1 MINLFICQILNYSFV
16 FSKQI
21 KPDIIKAT
29 YNFQTNKLS
38 SESEVNELFSKI
50 QESLKKLNYY
60 YDINDSRIV
69 PLYMIEEGSEKKVI
83 SGYIGYW
90 TIEFKLKNENEIKK
104 LEDYFKKNFQKFNIS
119 FELKGTEM
127 SVSDSLIIKE
137 KLNYIKELLEQIK
150 QQAKMINNSCSI
162 EKLEFQDT
170 QPTIDLPQVSQQ
182 RNSISFVVY
191 ITLNCND
198 KVQNGK

>member
-21 KPDIIKAT
+21 KPDIIKAI

-60 YDINDSRIV
+60 YDINDSRIF

-127 SVSDSLIIKE
+127 SVSDTLIIKE
-137 KLNYIKELLEQIK
+137 KLNYIKEVLEQVRK
-150 QQAKMINNSCSI
+150 QAKMIDNSCSI

-170 QPTIDLPQVSQQ
+170 QPTIDLLQVSQQ

>member
-21 KPDIIKAT
+21 KPDIIKAI

-69 PLYMIEEGSEKKVI
+69 PLYMIEGSSEKKVI

-127 SVSDSLIIKE
+127 SVSDTLIIKE
-137 KLNYIKELLEQIK
+137 KLNYIKEVLEQVR

-198 KVQNGK
+198 KVQNRK

>member
-21 KPDIIKAT
+21 KPDIIKAI

-69 PLYMIEEGSEKKVI
+69 PLYMIEGSSEKKVI

-127 SVSDSLIIKE
+127 AVSDSLIIKE
-137 KLNYIKELLEQIK
+137 KLNYIKEVLEQVRH
-150 QQAKMINNSCSI
+150 QAKTINNSCSI

-170 QPTIDLPQVSQQ
+170 QPTIDLLQVSQQ

>member
-69 PLYMIEEGSEKKVI
+69 PLYMIEGGSEKKVI

-127 SVSDSLIIKE
+127 SVSDTLIIKE
-137 KLNYIKELLEQIK
+137 KLNYIKEVLEQVR

-170 QPTIDLPQVSQQ
+170 QPTIDLLQVSQQ

>member
-60 YDINDSRIV
+60 YDINDIRIV
-69 PLYMIEEGSEKKVI
+69 PLYMIEGSSEKKVI

-137 KLNYIKELLEQIK
+137 KLNYIKEVLEQVR

-170 QPTIDLPQVSQQ
+170 QPTIDLLQVSQQ

>member
-69 PLYMIEEGSEKKVI
+69 PLYMIEGGSEKKVI

-127 SVSDSLIIKE
+127 SVSDTLIIKE
-137 KLNYIKELLEQIK
+137 KLNYIKEVLEQVR

>member
-1 MINLFICQILNYSFV
+1 MINLLICQILNYSFV

-69 PLYMIEEGSEKKVI
+69 PLYMIEGSSEKKVI

-127 SVSDSLIIKE
+127 SVSDTLIIKE
-137 KLNYIKELLEQIK
+137 KLNYIKEVLEQVR

>member
-69 PLYMIEEGSEKKVI
+69 PLYMIEGSSEKKVI

-127 SVSDSLIIKE
+127 SVSDTLIIKE
-137 KLNYIKELLEQIK
+137 KLNYIKEVLEQVRK
-150 QQAKMINNSCSI
+150 QAKMINNSCSI

-198 KVQNGK
+198 KVQNRK

>member
-50 QESLKKLNYY
+50 QDAIKKLNYY

-69 PLYMIEEGSEKKVI
+69 PLYMIEGSSEKKVI

-104 LEDYFKKNFQKFNIS
+104 LEDYFKKNFEKFNIS

-127 SVSDSLIIKE
+127 SVSDTLIIKE
-137 KLNYIKELLEQIK
+137 KLNYIKEVLEQVR
-150 QQAKMINNSCSI
+150 QQAKTINNSCSI

>member
-21 KPDIIKAT
+21 KPDIIKAI

-69 PLYMIEEGSEKKVI
+69 PLYMIEEGSEKKVV
-83 SGYIGYW
+83 SGYVGYW
-90 TIEFKLKNENEIKK
+90 TIEFKLKDENEVKK
-104 LEDYFKKNFQKFNIS
+104 LEDYFKKNFQKLNIS
-119 FELKGTEM
+119 FELKRTEM
-127 SVSDSLIIKE
+127 SISDSLIIKE

>member
-1 MINLFICQILNYSFV
+1 MINLLICQILNYSFV

-69 PLYMIEEGSEKKVI
+69 PLYMIEGSSEKKVI

-127 SVSDSLIIKE
+127 SVSDTLIIKE
-137 KLNYIKELLEQIK
+137 KLNYIKEVLEQVR

-170 QPTIDLPQVSQQ
+170 QPTIDLLQVSQQ

>member
-69 PLYMIEEGSEKKVI
+69 PLYMIEGSSEKKVI

-137 KLNYIKELLEQIK
+137 KLNYIKEVLEQVRH
-150 QQAKMINNSCSI
+150 QAKMINNSCSI

>member
-21 KPDIIKAT
+21 KPDIIKAI

-69 PLYMIEEGSEKKVI
+69 PLYMIEEGSEKKVV
-83 SGYIGYW
+83 SGYVGYW
-90 TIEFKLKNENEIKK
+90 TIEFKLKDENEVKK
-104 LEDYFKKNFQKFNIS
+104 LEDYFKKNFQKLNIS
-119 FELKGTEM
+119 FELKRTEM
-127 SVSDSLIIKE
+127 SISDSLIIKE

-150 QQAKMINNSCSI
+150 QQAKMISNSCSI

>member
-69 PLYMIEEGSEKKVI
+69 PLYMIEGSSEKKVI

-127 SVSDSLIIKE
+127 SVSDTLIIKE
-137 KLNYIKELLEQIK
+137 KLNYIKEVLEQVR

>member
-21 KPDIIKAT
+21 KPDIIKAI

-69 PLYMIEEGSEKKVI
+69 PLYMIEEGSEKKVV
-83 SGYIGYW
+83 SGYVGYW
-90 TIEFKLKNENEIKK
+90 TIEFKLKDENEVKK
-104 LEDYFKKNFQKFNIS
+104 LEDYFKKNFQKLNIS

-127 SVSDSLIIKE
+127 SISDSLIIKE
-137 KLNYIKELLEQIK
+137 KLNNFPRVKQIK
-150 QQAKMINNSCSI
+150 YFPKYI
-162 EKLEFQDT
+162 
-170 QPTIDLPQVSQQ
+170 
-182 RNSISFVVY
+182 IS
-191 ITLNCND
+191 LNLKHS
-198 KVQNGK
+198 KVQVKTFQIST

>member
-50 QESLKKLNYY
+50 QDAIKKLNYY

-69 PLYMIEEGSEKKVI
+69 PLYMIEGSSEKKVI

-90 TIEFKLKNENEIKK
+90 IIEFKLKNENEIKK
-104 LEDYFKKNFQKFNIS
+104 LEDYFKKNFEKFNIS

-127 SVSDSLIIKE
+127 SVSDTLIIKE
-137 KLNYIKELLEQIK
+137 KLNYIKEVLEQVR
-150 QQAKMINNSCSI
+150 QQAKTINNSCSI

>member
-21 KPDIIKAT
+21 KPDIIKAI

-69 PLYMIEEGSEKKVI
+69 PLYMIEEGSEKKVV
-83 SGYIGYW
+83 SGYVGYW
-90 TIEFKLKNENEIKK
+90 TIEFKLKDENEVKK
-104 LEDYFKKNFQKFNIS
+104 LENYFKKNFQKLNIS

-127 SVSDSLIIKE
+127 SISDSLIIKE

-150 QQAKMINNSCSI
+150 QQAKMISNSCSI

>member
-69 PLYMIEEGSEKKVI
+69 PLYMIEGSSEKKVI

-127 SVSDSLIIKE
+127 SVSDTLIIKE
-137 KLNYIKELLEQIK
+137 KLNYIKEVLEQVR
-150 QQAKMINNSCSI
+150 QQAKMIDNSCSI

>member
-50 QESLKKLNYY
+50 QDAIKKLNYY

-69 PLYMIEEGSEKKVI
+69 PLYMIEGSSEKKVI

-127 SVSDSLIIKE
+127 SVSDTLIIKE
-137 KLNYIKELLEQIK
+137 KLNYIKEVLEQVR
-150 QQAKMINNSCSI
+150 QQAKTIDNSCSI

>member
-1 MINLFICQILNYSFV
+1 MINLLICQILNYSFV

-69 PLYMIEEGSEKKVI
+69 PLYMIEGGSEKKVI

-127 SVSDSLIIKE
+127 SVSDTLIIKE
-137 KLNYIKELLEQIK
+137 KLNYIKEVLEQVR

-170 QPTIDLPQVSQQ
+170 QPTIDLLQVSQQ

>member
-21 KPDIIKAT
+21 KPDIIKAI

-69 PLYMIEEGSEKKVI
+69 PLYMIEGSSEKKVI

-137 KLNYIKELLEQIK
+137 KLNYIKEVLEQVR

-170 QPTIDLPQVSQQ
+170 QPTIDLLQVSQQ

>member
-69 PLYMIEEGSEKKVI
+69 PLYMIEGSSEKKVI

-127 SVSDSLIIKE
+127 SVSDTLIIKE
-137 KLNYIKELLEQIK
+137 KLNYIKEVLEQVR

-198 KVQNGK
+198 KVQNRK

>member
-21 KPDIIKAT
+21 KPDIIKAI

-60 YDINDSRIV
+60 YDINDIRIV
-69 PLYMIEEGSEKKVI
+69 PLYMIEGSSEKKVI

-127 SVSDSLIIKE
+127 AVSDTLIIKE
-137 KLNYIKELLEQIK
+137 KLNYIKEVLEQVRH
-150 QQAKMINNSCSI
+150 QAKMINNSCSI

-170 QPTIDLPQVSQQ
+170 QPTIDLLQVSQQ

>member
-21 KPDIIKAT
+21 KPDIIKAI

-69 PLYMIEEGSEKKVI
+69 PLYMIEGSSEKKVI

-127 SVSDSLIIKE
+127 SVSDSLIVKE
-137 KLNYIKELLEQIK
+137 KLNYIKEVLEQVR

-170 QPTIDLPQVSQQ
+170 QPTIDLLVSQQ

>member
-21 KPDIIKAT
+21 KPDIIKAI

-69 PLYMIEEGSEKKVI
+69 PLYMIEEGSEKKVV
-83 SGYIGYW
+83 SGYVGYW
-90 TIEFKLKNENEIKK
+90 TIEFKLKDENEVKK
-104 LEDYFKKNFQKFNIS
+104 LEDYFKKNFQKLNIS

-127 SVSDSLIIKE
+127 SISDSLIIKE

>member
-69 PLYMIEEGSEKKVI
+69 PLYMIEGSSEKKVI

-137 KLNYIKELLEQIK
+137 KLNYIKEVLEQVR

-170 QPTIDLPQVSQQ
+170 QPTIDLLQVSQQ

>member
-16 FSKQI
+16 FSKQV
-21 KPDIIKAT
+21 KPDIVKVI

-50 QESLKKLNYY
+50 QENFKKLNYY
-60 YDINDSRIV
+60 YDINDSRVV
-69 PLYMIEEGSEKKVI
+69 PLYMIEEGSEKKVV

-90 TIEFKLKNENEIKK
+90 RVEFRLKDESEIKK
-104 LEDYFKKNFQKFNIS
+104 LEDYFKKNFQKLNVS

-127 SVSDSLIIKE
+127 SVSDSLIVKE
-137 KLNYIKELLEQIK
+137 KLSYIKEILEQIK
-150 QQAKMINNSCSI
+150 QQAKMINNSCSL

-170 QPTIDLPQVSQQ
+170 QPTIDLPQMSQQ
-182 RNSISFVVY
+182 KNSISFVVY

>member
-1 MINLFICQILNYSFV
+1 L
-16 FSKQI
+16 
-21 KPDIIKAT
+21 
-29 YNFQTNKLS
+29 
-38 SESEVNELFSKI
+38 
-50 QESLKKLNYY
+50 
-60 YDINDSRIV
+60 
-69 PLYMIEEGSEKKVI
+69 
-83 SGYIGYW
+83 
-90 TIEFKLKNENEIKK
+90 
-104 LEDYFKKNFQKFNIS
+104 NIS

-127 SVSDSLIIKE
+127 SISDSLIIKE

-150 QQAKMINNSCSI
+150 QQAKMISNSCSI

>member
-69 PLYMIEEGSEKKVI
+69 PLYMIEGSSEKKVI

-127 SVSDSLIIKE
+127 SVSDSLIVKE
-137 KLNYIKELLEQIK
+137 KLNYIKEVLEQVR

-170 QPTIDLPQVSQQ
+170 QPTIDLLQVSQQ

>member
-69 PLYMIEEGSEKKVI
+69 PLYIIEGSSEKKVT

-127 SVSDSLIIKE
+127 SVSDTLIIKE
-137 KLNYIKELLEQIK
+137 KLNYIKEVLEQVRK
-150 QQAKMINNSCSI
+150 QAKMIDNSCSI

>member
-21 KPDIIKAT
+21 KPDIIKAI

-69 PLYMIEEGSEKKVI
+69 PLYMIEGSSEKKVI

-127 SVSDSLIIKE
+127 SVSDSLIVKE
-137 KLNYIKELLEQIK
+137 KLNYIKEVLEQVR

-170 QPTIDLPQVSQQ
+170 QPTIDLLQVSQQ

>member
-21 KPDIIKAT
+21 KPDIIKAI

-69 PLYMIEEGSEKKVI
+69 PLYMIEGSSEKKVI

-127 SVSDSLIIKE
+127 SVSDTLIIKE
-137 KLNYIKELLEQIK
+137 KLNYIKEVLEQVRK
-150 QQAKMINNSCSI
+150 QAKMIDNSCSI

-170 QPTIDLPQVSQQ
+170 QPTIDLLQVSQQ

>member
-69 PLYMIEEGSEKKVI
+69 PLYMIEGSSEKKVI

-104 LEDYFKKNFQKFNIS
+104 LEDYFKKNFEKFNIS

-127 SVSDSLIIKE
+127 SVSDTLIIKE
-137 KLNYIKELLEQIK
+137 KLNYIKEVLEQVR
-150 QQAKMINNSCSI
+150 QQAKTINNSCSI

>member
-69 PLYMIEEGSEKKVI
+69 PLYIIEGSSEKKVI

-127 SVSDSLIIKE
+127 SVSDTLIIKE
-137 KLNYIKELLEQIK
+137 KLNYIKEVLEQVR

>member
-1 MINLFICQILNYSFV
+1 
-16 FSKQI
+16 
-21 KPDIIKAT
+21 
-29 YNFQTNKLS
+29 
-38 SESEVNELFSKI
+38 
-50 QESLKKLNYY
+50 
-60 YDINDSRIV
+60 
-69 PLYMIEEGSEKKVI
+69 
-83 SGYIGYW
+83 
-90 TIEFKLKNENEIKK
+90 
-104 LEDYFKKNFQKFNIS
+104 
-119 FELKGTEM
+119 M
-127 SVSDSLIIKE
+127 SISDSLIIKE

-150 QQAKMINNSCSI
+150 QQAKMISNSCSI

>member
-69 PLYMIEEGSEKKVI
+69 PLYMIEGSSEKKVI

-127 SVSDSLIIKE
+127 SVSDTLIIKE
-137 KLNYIKELLEQIK
+137 KLNYIKEVLEQVR

-170 QPTIDLPQVSQQ
+170 QPTIDLLQVSQQ

>member
-21 KPDIIKAT
+21 KPDIIKAI

-69 PLYMIEEGSEKKVI
+69 PLYMIEEGSEKKVV
-83 SGYIGYW
+83 SGYVGYW
-90 TIEFKLKNENEIKK
+90 TIEFKLKDENEVKK
-104 LEDYFKKNFQKFNIS
+104 LKDYFKKNFQKLNIS

-127 SVSDSLIIKE
+127 SISDSLIIKE

>member
-21 KPDIIKAT
+21 KPDIIKAI

-69 PLYMIEEGSEKKVI
+69 PLYMIEEGSEKKIV
-83 SGYIGYW
+83 SGYVGYW
-90 TIEFKLKNENEIKK
+90 TIEFKLKDENEVKK
-104 LEDYFKKNFQKFNIS
+104 LEDYFKKNFQKLNIS
-119 FELKGTEM
+119 FELKRTEM
-127 SVSDSLIIKE
+127 SISDSLIIKE

-150 QQAKMINNSCSI
+150 QQAKMISNSCSI

>member
-127 SVSDSLIIKE
+127 SVSDTLIIKE
-137 KLNYIKELLEQIK
+137 KLNYIKEVLEQVR
-150 QQAKMINNSCSI
+150 QQAKTINNSCSI

>member
-21 KPDIIKAT
+21 KPDIIKAI

-69 PLYMIEEGSEKKVI
+69 PLYMIEEGSEKKIV
-83 SGYIGYW
+83 SGYVGYW
-90 TIEFKLKNENEIKK
+90 TIEFKLKDENEVKK
-104 LEDYFKKNFQKFNIS
+104 LEDYFKKNFQKLNIS

-127 SVSDSLIIKE
+127 SISDSLIIKE